1 MKINYT
7 GIIAEEQCMKAG
19 SWQADE
25 PVAHIN
31 VVKSLIAQVN
41 EAMAENAKLC
51 RELAEAREII
61 IKQKLQLTE
70 LEQQIRNLW
79 EMSVDDTKQK
89 GVIGRENN
97 QLHELLQQCL
107 DVIMVTDILPG
118 CHGDITPLIAPRLTA
133 KRRQAIKSPSPN
145 ENDS

>member
-70 LEQQIRNLW
+70 LEQQQRNLL
-79 EMSVDDTKQK
+79 EISVDDTKQK

-107 DVIMVTDILPG
+107 DVIRVWSPIFYQDAMERYDALNRVDI
-118 CHGDITPLIAPRLTA
+118 DSETPTRDKGTIP
-133 KRRQAIKSPSPN
+133 Q
-145 ENDS
+145 

>member
-61 IKQKLQLTE
+61 IKQKKELAE
-70 LEQQIRNLW
+70 LEQQKRNLL
-79 EMSVDDTKQK
+79 EISDDDTKQK

-107 DVIMVTDILPG
+107 DVIRVWSPIFYQDAMERYDALNRVDI
-118 CHGDITPLIAPRLTA
+118 DSETPTRDKGTIP
-133 KRRQAIKSPSPN
+133 Q
-145 ENDS
+145 

>member
-61 IKQKLQLTE
+61 IKQKKELAE
-70 LEQQIRNLW
+70 LEQQKRNLL
-79 EMSVDDTKQK
+79 EISDDDTKQK

-107 DVIMVTDILPG
+107 DVIRVWPPIFYQDAMERYDALNRVDI
-118 CHGDITPLIAPRLTA
+118 DSETPTRDKGTIP
-133 KRRQAIKSPSPN
+133 Q
-145 ENDS
+145 

>member
-1 MKINYT
+1 
-7 GIIAEEQCMKAG
+7 MKAG

-70 LEQQIRNLW
+70 LEQQQRNLL
-79 EMSVDDTKQK
+79 EISVDDTKQK

-107 DVIMVTDILPG
+107 DVIRVWSPIFYQDAMERYDALNRVDID
-118 CHGDITPLIAPRLTA
+118 CETPTRDKGTIP
-133 KRRQAIKSPSPN
+133 Q
-145 ENDS
+145 